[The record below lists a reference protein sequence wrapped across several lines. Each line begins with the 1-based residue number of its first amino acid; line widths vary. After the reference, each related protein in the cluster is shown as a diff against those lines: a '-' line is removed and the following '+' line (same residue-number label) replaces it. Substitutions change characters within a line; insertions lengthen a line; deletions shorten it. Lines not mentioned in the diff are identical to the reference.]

1 MNLQIEKITAIYP
14 AFSPAENSMM
24 MKIDD
29 LLGRFVEELGDPDPD
44 EDVMLVSQST
54 GEVISINE
62 IRRVRGVLDALY
74 RTCVW
79 RVEE

>member
-1 MNLQIEKITAIYP
+1 MNLQVEKITAIYP

-24 MKIDD
+24 MKIDN
-29 LLGRFVEELGDPDPD
+29 LLGRFIEELGDPD

-54 GEVISINE
+54 GEVISIDE

-79 RVEE
+79 KVEE

>member
-1 MNLQIEKITAIYP
+1 MNLQVEKITAVYP
-14 AFSPAENSMM
+14 AFSTAENALM
-24 MKIDD
+24 IEVDN
-29 LLGRFVEELGDPDPD
+29 LLGRFVDALGDPDD
-44 EDVMLVSQST
+44 MTLVNQST
-54 GEVISINE
+54 GEVISVDE

>member
-1 MNLQIEKITAIYP
+1 MNLQVEKITAIYP
-14 AFSPAENSMM
+14 AFSPAENGMM
-24 MKIDD
+24 IEIDN
-29 LLGRFVEELGDPDPD
+29 LLGRFIEGLGDP
-44 EDVMLVSQST
+44 ENMSLVSQST
-54 GEVISINE
+54 GEVIFVDE

>member
-1 MNLQIEKITAIYP
+1 MNVQIEKITAVYP
-14 AFSPAENSMM
+14 AFSPAENAFM
-24 MKIDD
+24 IEADN
-29 LLGRFVEELGDPDPD
+29 LLGRFVDALGDPDD
-44 EDVMLVSQST
+44 MTLVSQST
-54 GEVISINE
+54 GEVISVDE